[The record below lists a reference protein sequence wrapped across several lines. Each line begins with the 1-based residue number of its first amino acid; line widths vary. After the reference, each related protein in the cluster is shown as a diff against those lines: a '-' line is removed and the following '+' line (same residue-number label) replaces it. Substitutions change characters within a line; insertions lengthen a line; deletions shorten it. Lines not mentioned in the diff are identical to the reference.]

1 MNHPL
6 LEIREMK
13 PARKV
18 QFCGDVINLENVLTK
33 TVSTGLF
40 RKSTLTLKLKTGEV
54 LTYEADK
61 EEIDGLFAKK

>member
-6 LEIREMK
+6 FEIREMK

-18 QFCGDVINLENVLTK
+18 QFQGDTINLENVLTK

-40 RKSTLTLKLKTGEV
+40 RKATITLKLKTGEV
-54 LTYEADK
+54 LTYQADK
-61 EEIDGLFAKK
+61 EEIDGLFKR